1 MHTIWRRFLLG
12 NTDRFVKSIA
22 VNTQYFEPCRRVA
35 RTLLQFQLGASAEYG
50 EVPRLF
56 CNAETVSFLAETAL
70 ETEGLHSHP
79 GLGFCWWFSVP

>member
-56 CNAETVSFLAETAL
+56 RNAETVSVKM
-70 ETEGLHSHP
+70 
-79 GLGFCWWFSVP
+79 FSRWDFSRVCSNSFKLSA